1 MAEDDSTG
9 GEVGRVIDV
18 TRPEMLL
25 VETGL
30 LGETLRALT
39 KTDDHYGLALN
50 AWRYQDTWSDQQH
63 ADFWAGMHRLWP
75 RPSGPQRVQDEL
87 AVVAGIL
94 RSCGMSEESIAEL
107 LRYPYETLRR

>member
-18 TRPEMLL
+18 TRPEILL

-50 AWRYQDTWSDQQH
+50 AWRYQWGTQPQ
-63 ADFWAGMHRLWP
+63 GQP
-75 RPSGPQRVQDEL
+75 R
-87 AVVAGIL
+87 
-94 RSCGMSEESIAEL
+94 L
-107 LRYPYETLRR
+107 LRGTHDRSRLRAGAVQRRGH

>member
-50 AWRYQDTWSDQQH
+50 AWRYQWGTHGD
-63 ADFWAGMHRLWP
+63 
-75 RPSGPQRVQDEL
+75 GPQ
-87 AVVAGIL
+87 
-94 RSCGMSEESIAEL
+94 SYESVTCTDHEGTWAKFKISGFW
-107 LRYPYETLRR
+107 T